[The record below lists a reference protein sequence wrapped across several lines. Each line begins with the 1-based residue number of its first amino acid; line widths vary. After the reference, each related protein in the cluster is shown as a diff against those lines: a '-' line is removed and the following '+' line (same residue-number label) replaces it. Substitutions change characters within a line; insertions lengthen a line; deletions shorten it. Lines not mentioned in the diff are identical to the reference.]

1 MSILLAIV
9 VFSLLIF
16 SHELGHFLLA
26 KKNGIGVTE
35 FAIGMGPT
43 LLHFDKNETRYSLKI
58 IPFGGFCQMVG
69 ELEDDSA
76 DMPENSFNSK
86 GPWARLS
93 VILAGPVFNFIF
105 AWLLAMI
112 VIGSVGIDRP
122 EISGVL
128 EGLPCEAA
136 GMEAGD
142 RIVQINDKKITVYR
156 DLQLYLMLHAG
167 EHLDLTYE
175 RDGERTTVSIDPVYV
190 KDRGSYM
197 IGIQYTN
204 LRTPTGVWDTIRYSA
219 YEVKY
224 WISYTLTSL
233 KMLVTGQVG
242 VNDVSGAV
250 GIVDTLDTIVDET
263 KEYGAYPVFLELANF
278 CILLSAN
285 LGVVNLLPIP
295 AMDGGRALF
304 ILLEIVRGKP
314 IDREKE
320 GLVHTIGM
328 VCLMILMVMLLFNDV
343 RKLI

>member
-1 MSILLAIV
+1 LSILLAV
-9 VFSLLIF
+9 LVFSLLIF

-43 LLHFDKNETRYSLKI
+43 LMHFDKKETRYSLKL

-69 ELEDDSA
+69 ELEDDSENMA
-76 DMPENSFNSK
+76 ENSFNSK

-105 AWLLAMI
+105 AGILSLI
-112 VIGSVGIDRP
+112 VIGSVGIDHP
-122 EISGVL
+122 VISGVI
-128 EGLPCEAA
+128 EGLPCSEA
-136 GMEAGD
+136 GLEAGD
-142 RIVQINDKKITVYR
+142 RIVKINGKNIVVLR
-156 DLQLYLMLHAG
+156 DLQLYMALHKG
-167 EHLDLTYE
+167 EHLDIVYE
-175 RDGERTTVSIDPVYV
+175 RDGERHAISVDPVYAQ
-190 KDRGSYM
+190 DQGYM
-197 IGIQYTN
+197 IGIQYQN
-204 LRTPTGVWDTIRYSA
+204 RRTPTGVLDTIKYSI

-233 KMLVTGQVG
+233 RMLVSGQVG

-263 KEYGAYPVFLELANF
+263 KEYGVYPVFLELANF

-285 LGVVNLLPIP
+285 LGVINLLPIP

-314 IDREKE
+314 VDREKE
-320 GLVHTIGM
+320 GLVHTIGL
-328 VCLMILMVMLLFNDV
+328 VCLMVLMVFLLFNDV
-343 RKLI
+343 RKLL

>member
-1 MSILLAIV
+1 MSIFLAIL
-9 VFSLLIF
+9 VFSFLIF

-43 LLHFDKNETRYSLKI
+43 LFHFDKNETRYAVRA

-76 DMPENSFNSK
+76 NMPENSFNSK

-93 VILAGPVFNFIF
+93 VILAGPFFNFIF
-105 AWLLAMI
+105 AFVLSVI

-122 EISGVL
+122 VISDVM

-136 GMEAGD
+136 GMQGGD
-142 RIVQINDKKITVYR
+142 RIVRMNDKKITVYR
-156 DLQLYLMLHAG
+156 DLQLFLMLHSG
-167 EHLDLTYE
+167 EHIDLTYE
-175 RDGERTTVSIDPVYV
+175 RAGERNTVSIDPVYV
-190 KDRGSYM
+190 KDQDSFM
-197 IGIQYTN
+197 IGIRYDMR
-204 LRTPTGVWDTIRYSA
+204 RTPTGVWDTVKYSL

-233 KMLVTGQVG
+233 KMLVSGDVG

-250 GIVDTLDTIVDET
+250 GIVDTLDTIVEET

-285 LGVVNLLPIP
+285 LGVINLLPIP

-328 VCLMILMVMLLFNDV
+328 VCLMILMVFLLFNDV